1 MQLKP
6 LLVLAGA
13 ASANP
18 LAKIIGILS
27 DIEQKIIKEGEEAQK
42 VFDEF
47 SEWCEDRS
55 RNVGF
60 EIKTG
65 KSQVA
70 ELTAT
75 IQNEESKQDSL
86 TTEIEELGAS
96 IASNDK
102 DLQAATT
109 VRNAEKADFEVEE
122 KELNDIIDTLN
133 RAIALI
139 EKEMAK
145 GSASMV
151 QLKSARNLAQAFQAM
166 VQASVFDSADE
177 ARLSSFMQS
186 NAEGQD
192 MVADAETEDM
202 SDRMMGAPAAA
213 AYESKSG
220 GIVDTLQGLL
230 DKAEEQLDNAVK
242 KETSAANNY
251 ALLKQALEDEIK
263 FATKEKDA
271 ATKGLSTSD
280 EAEAVAKGDL
290 TVTKKD
296 LADDIDTLGSLHHDC
311 LTGAEDFQAETKSR
325 SEELKALSVAKSALK
340 DAAAAAASFLQTDT
354 VTHSH
359 SAPTAEVI
367 HYLRKL
373 AKEQNSASLA
383 QLAGRI
389 ASVERLT
396 AGTGQDPFAK
406 IKTLISDMV
415 EKLEK
420 DSAADATQKAYCDKE
435 LKEANAKRHEKTA
448 EVDHLSTKI
457 DSKTTASAKLKEEV
471 AKLQS
476 ELAQL
481 SRSMAEADKI
491 RAEENADFKVNKADV
506 EQGLEGVKMA
516 LKVMRDY
523 YSKKEGE
530 TSQGGAAGGVIGML
544 EVVES
549 DFSKGLAELVAVEDQ
564 SAREYYIQSNENKV
578 TKKIKEQDV
587 KYKTKEATSLDKA
600 VTEHT
605 TDREGAQ
612 SELDAVLEYL
622 KKLDDMCVAKAE
634 TYSER
639 AGRRKAEIDGLREA
653 LSILE
658 SETAFVQKTALRG
671 VRPHA

>member
-6 LLVLAGA
+6 FVVFAGA
-13 ASANP
+13 ATATGNP
-18 LAKIIGILS
+18 IAKILGILS
-27 DIEQKIIKEGEEAQK
+27 DCEQKIIKEGEEAQK
-42 VFDEF
+42 VYDEF

-70 ELTAT
+70 ELTAS
-75 IQNEESKQDSL
+75 IQNEDSKQDSL

-96 IASNDK
+96 IANNDK

-109 VRNAEKADFEVEE
+109 VREAENTDFKVEE
-122 KELNDIIDTLN
+122 KELTDIIDTLN

-151 QLKSARNLAQAFQAM
+151 QLKSARNFAQAFQAM
-166 VQASVFDSADE
+166 VQASVFSSAD
-177 ARLSSFMQS
+177 ADRLSSLMQS
-186 NAEGQD
+186 SAQGQD
-192 MVADAETEDM
+192 MEGDAETEEA
-202 SDRMMGAPAAA
+202 SERMMGAPAAA
-213 AYESKSG
+213 AYDSHSG

-230 DKAEEQLDNAVK
+230 DKAEEQLETAVK
-242 KETSAANNY
+242 KETTAANNY
-251 ALLKQALEDEIK
+251 AMLKQSLEDEIK

-271 ATKGLSTSD
+271 ATKGLSTSE

-290 TVTKKD
+290 QVTKKD
-296 LADDIDTLGSLHHDC
+296 LADDLNTLGSLHHDC

-325 SEELKALSVAKSALK
+325 SEELKAISVAKEALK
-340 DAAAAAASFLQTDT
+340 NAGAASFLQTVS

-359 SAPTAEVI
+359 SAPVEVI

-373 AKEQNSASLA
+373 SKEQNSASLS
-383 QLAGRI
+383 QLASRI
-389 ASVERLT
+389 ASTVRLMSKS
-396 AGTGQDPFAK
+396 GEDPFGK
-406 IKTLISDMV
+406 IKGLISDMI

-457 DSKTTASAKLKEEV
+457 ESKTTASAKLKEEV

-476 ELAQL
+476 ELAAL

-491 RAEENADFKVNKADV
+491 RSEENADFKVSKAEN

-516 LKVMRDY
+516 LKVLRDY
-523 YSKKEGE
+523 YSKNEGDS
-530 TSQGGAAGGVIGML
+530 SQGGAAGGVISML

-549 DFSKGLAELVAVEDQ
+549 DFSKALAELIAVEDQ

-587 KYKTKEATSLDKA
+587 KYKTKEAASLDKA

-605 TDREGAQ
+605 TDRDGAQ

-653 LSILE
+653 LSILD
-658 SETAFVQKTALRG
+658 SETAFVQRSALRG
-671 VRPHA
+671 VRAHA

>member
-18 LAKIIGILS
+18 IAKILGILS
-27 DIEQKIIKEGEEAQK
+27 DCEQKIIKEGEEAQK

-65 KSQVA
+65 KSSIA
-70 ELTAT
+70 ELSAT
-75 IQNEESKQDSL
+75 IQNEDSKQDSL

-96 IASNDK
+96 IAANDK

-109 VRNAEKADFEVEE
+109 VRNAEKADFQIEE
-122 KELNDIIDTLN
+122 KELTDIIDTLN

-166 VQASVFDSADE
+166 VQASVFSSADVG
-177 ARLSSFMQS
+177 RLSSLMQS
-186 NAEGQD
+186 NAQGES
-192 MVADAETEDM
+192 MVDDAETEDA
-202 SDRMMGAPAAA
+202 SERMMGAPQAAG
-213 AYESKSG
+213 YESHSG

-230 DKAEEQLDNAVK
+230 DKAEEQLQTAVQ
-242 KETSAANNY
+242 KETAAANNY
-251 ALLKQALEDEIK
+251 AMLKQSLEDEIK

-271 ATKGLSTSD
+271 AKKGLSKSD
-280 EAEAVAKGDL
+280 EDEAVAKGDL
-290 TVTKKD
+290 GVTKKD
-296 LADDIDTLGSLHHDC
+296 LADDVETLSTLHHDC

-325 SEELKALSVAKSALK
+325 TEELKAIGVAKKALK
-340 DAAAAAASFLQTDT
+340 ESEAGAASFLQTDA
-354 VTHSH
+354 VTNSH
-359 SAPTAEVI
+359 SAPTSEVI
-367 HYLRKL
+367 HFLRKF
-373 AKEQNSASLA
+373 AKERKSPAFS
-383 QLAGRI
+383 QLASRI
-389 ASVERLT
+389 SSAVRLMHAT
-396 AGTGQDPFAK
+396 EDPFAK
-406 IKTLISDMV
+406 VKSLINDML

-435 LKEANAKRHEKTA
+435 LKEATAKRHEKTA

-457 DSKTTASAKLKEEV
+457 ESKTTASAKLKEEI
-471 AKLQS
+471 AKLQA
-476 ELAQL
+476 ELAAL
-481 SRSMAEADKI
+481 SRSMAESDKI
-491 RAEENADFKVNKADV
+491 RSEENADFKVNKADV
-506 EQGLEGVKMA
+506 ETGLEGVKMA
-516 LKVMRDY
+516 LKVLRDY
-523 YSKKEGE
+523 YSKNEGE
-530 TSQGGAAGGVIGML
+530 SSQGGAAGGVIGML

-549 DFSKGLAELVAVEDQ
+549 DFSKGLAELIAVEDQ
-564 SAREYYIQSNENKV
+564 SAREYYIESQQNKV
-578 TKKIKEQDV
+578 TKKIKDQDV
-587 KYKTKEATSLDKA
+587 KYKTKEAASLDKA

-605 TDREGAQ
+605 TDRDGAQ

-622 KKLDDMCVAKAE
+622 KKLDDMCVAKPE

-639 AGRRKAEIDGLREA
+639 ADRRKAEIDGLREA